1 MYMRI
6 KPNETIEEW
15 AKRVQQF
22 EYGFAL
28 QQLAKGADVHVV
40 MEAMSSRIT
49 EKLMHPIF
57 TAVNDL
63 AKEIDPYNADTA
75 VAHYKKEYLDKVKPA
90 PDHIEDSLK

>member
-6 KPNETIEEW
+6 KLNETMDEW

-40 MEAMSSRIT
+40 MEAMSSRII

-57 TAVNDL
+57 TTVNGL

-75 VAHYKKEYLDKVKPA
+75 MQHYKKQYLDRVKPA
-90 PDHIEDSLK
+90 PDHINGNLK